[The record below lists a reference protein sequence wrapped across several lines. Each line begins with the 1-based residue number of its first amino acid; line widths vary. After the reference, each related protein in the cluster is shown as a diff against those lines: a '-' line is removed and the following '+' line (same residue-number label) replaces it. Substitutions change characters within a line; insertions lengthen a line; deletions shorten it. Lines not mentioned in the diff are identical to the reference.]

1 MLPPFYQQ
9 ISGTGTF
16 VLCDTTVTYSTT
28 DIRAVAMACKVL
40 NDNSLTPA
48 TNAQLTNLL
57 QTVEFFE
64 NIGTVKNETNF
75 FSNLIQIICCIFQ
88 VVQF

>member
-1 MLPPFYQQ
+1 MFRCNQSSTSSSSGSSTTLVLPPFYQQ

-16 VLCDTTVTYSTT
+16 VLCDTTVTYSST
-28 DIRAVAMACKVL
+28 DIQAVAMACKVL

-64 NIGTVKNETNF
+64 NIGK
-75 FSNLIQIICCIFQ
+75 
-88 VVQF
+88 